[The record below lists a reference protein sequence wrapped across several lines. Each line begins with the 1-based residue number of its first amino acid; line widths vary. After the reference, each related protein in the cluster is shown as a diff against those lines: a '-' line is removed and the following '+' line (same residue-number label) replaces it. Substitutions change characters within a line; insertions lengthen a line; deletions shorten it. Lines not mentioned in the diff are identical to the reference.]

1 MKEYIDIV
9 KKAEELKQKL
19 VDFRR
24 DFHQYPELGLQE
36 FNTAKKVER
45 VLKGLGVETKM
56 LVNGTGVRGF
66 LKGSKPGRTI
76 ALRADLDALP
86 VQEETDISYK
96 SQNKGVMH
104 ACGHDAHMA
113 MLLGAAM
120 VLSEKVKGLKG
131 NVVFIFQPAEEIG
144 AGAKA
149 MVEEGALEGVDGIF
163 ALHVYSTLPFGTL
176 NYNPGPLM
184 AAGDFFDVKI
194 TGKGGH
200 GGLPH
205 LAVDPIVIAANAI
218 NALQTILSREM
229 DPLESAVISI
239 CKMNAGEAYNVIP
252 ETATFGGT
260 IRSHKPELR
269 EALPKRMKE
278 MLDGVVSAMRG
289 SYEFNLMSKFPA
301 TINDEEMTAFVAKVA
316 KEILGGDKLSLLRP
330 LMGSEDFSF
339 YLQKVPGTLVFLG
352 VENKDKG
359 IIYPQHHP
367 KYNIDED
374 ILPIG
379 TALHVS
385 VALEYLKREVEVVPH
400 SPAGICL
407 DPAGMPEKIL

>member
-1 MKEYIDIV
+1 VGRYDDIL
-9 KKAEELKQKL
+9 KKAQGLKQKMIDL
-19 VDFRR
+19 RR

-36 FNTAKKVER
+36 FNTARKVEG
-45 VLKGLGVETKM
+45 VLRALGLETRM
-56 LVNGTGVRGF
+56 VVNGTGVRGF
-66 LKGSKPGRTI
+66 LKGSEPGKTI
-76 ALRADLDALP
+76 ALRADMDALP
-86 VQEETDISYK
+86 IQEETDLPYQ

-120 VLSEKVKGLKG
+120 ILSGKRGELGG

-149 MVEEGALEGVDGIF
+149 MVEEGALEGVNRIF
-163 ALHVYSTLPFGTL
+163 GLHVYSILPFGIL
-176 NYNPGPLM
+176 GYRPGPLM
-184 AAGDFFDVKI
+184 AAGDFFEVKI

-205 LAVDPIVIAANAI
+205 LTVDPIVMAANAI
-218 NALQTILSREM
+218 TTLQTVVSREV
-229 DPLESAVISI
+229 DPVESAVVSV
-239 CKMNAGEAYNVIP
+239 CKMNGGEAYNVIP

-269 EALPKRMKE
+269 EDLPRRIKE
-278 MLDGVVSAMRG
+278 ILDGLVSGMRG
-289 SYEFNLMSKFPA
+289 SYEFTLMSKFPA
-301 TINDEEMTAFVAKVA
+301 TINDEEMTAFVVKVA
-316 KEILGGDKLSLLRP
+316 KEILGENKLSLMKP

-339 YLQKVPGTLVFLG
+339 YLQKVPGTFAFLG
-352 VENKDKG
+352 VENKNKG
-359 IIYPQHHP
+359 VIYPHHHP
-367 KYNIDED
+367 KFNIDED

-385 VALEYLKREVEVVPH
+385 VAMEFLRG
-400 SPAGICL
+400 S
-407 DPAGMPEKIL
+407 